1 MIPGFAKVEDVA
13 SFLNELGTEIACAL
27 GFNGASKPRIEM
39 RAINLSFST
48 LLNHFLA
55 KSAL

>member
-27 GFNGASKPRIEM
+27 GFNGASKLRLET
-39 RAINLSFST
+39 RAINLRFST
-48 LLNHFLA
+48 LLRHFLT